1 MRHATMFF
9 AAATVFFG
17 APIALQAEPLPAGNN
32 TEVAA
37 RNVASAPITKP
48 ANDTA
53 PAPATVPPASPV
65 AGIAADAGIKG
76 APREAKPD
84 PIQHTATPVRPP
96 HRMVTHHAEP
106 RCHSA
111 HHHLA
116 QVVTP
121 ARHAHVAAPR
131 ATMWLAAS
139 SEPRCSPGL
148 CSKFVLLGVGY

>member
-17 APIALQAEPLPAGNN
+17 VPIALQAEPLPAGNN

-37 RNVASAPITKP
+37 RDI
-48 ANDTA
+48 A
-53 PAPATVPPASPV
+53 PAPVATPASDTAHAPAAVPPAPPV
-65 AGIAADAGIKG
+65 AGITADAGIKD
-76 APREAKPD
+76 APQEAKPD
-84 PIQHTATPVRPP
+84 PIQHAAPPVRPP
-96 HRMVTHHAEP
+96 HRMVTHHAGP
-106 RCHSA
+106 GCKSP

-116 QVVTP
+116 QVMRP
-121 ARHAHVAAPR
+121 ARPAHIAAPR

-139 SEPRCSPGL
+139 SESRCSPGL